1 MKRKRRDCMQQVE
14 EQIPMNQLVDVYM
27 NNALHAKAM
36 ISPIGS
42 L

>member
-1 MKRKRRDCMQQVE
+1 MKRKRRDCMEVE
-14 EQIPMNQLVDVYM
+14 EQIPMNQLVHVYM